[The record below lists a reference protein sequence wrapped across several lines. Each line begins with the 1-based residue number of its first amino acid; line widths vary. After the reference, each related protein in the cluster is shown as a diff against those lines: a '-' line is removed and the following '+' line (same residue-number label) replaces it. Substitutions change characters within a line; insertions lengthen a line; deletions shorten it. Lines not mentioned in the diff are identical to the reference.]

1 MTPEDALQRLSDD
14 DWHAHIQSGLTRV
27 DELIDDAKVRVAE
40 HAAHMAALEKSAPE
54 LHAVSRGLQRNL
66 EEGLRHLMHQR
77 GILLRELTYI
87 ERRKDVALGLYFR
100 LGKADRPPLPHI
112 AGHVRG
118 EL

>member
-27 DELIDDAKVRVAE
+27 DELIDDAKARVADTWQ
-40 HAAHMAALEKSAPE
+40 HLKRAPE
-54 LHAVSRGLQRNL
+54 LHAVSRELQRNL

-87 ERRKDVALGLYFR
+87 ERKKNVALGLYFR
-100 LGKADRPPLPHI
+100 LGKADRPHPHTHSRSRT
-112 AGHVRG
+112 G
-118 EL
+118 